1 MMHPQVIQ
9 FPAGVP
15 GFEDAHDFVL
25 VEWGDAGSPFT
36 VLRSVDVEGLEFLV
50 AAPVV
55 LFPDYAPELDDGC
68 ADALMLTR
76 AEDALV
82 LVIVTV
88 TDRAEDAT
96 ANLLAPIVVN
106 VHTNI
111 AAQVVLPNAPIE
123 DLRRSVF
130 AFVHASVPSA

>member
-1 MMHPQVIQ
+1 MHPPVIQ

-55 LFPDYAPELDDGC
+55 LFPDYAPELDDGW
-68 ADALMLTR
+68 AETLALTR

-82 LVIVTV
+82 LVIITIPE
-88 TDRAEDAT
+88 RAEDAT
-96 ANLLAPIVVN
+96 ANLLAPIVV
-106 VHTNI
+106 
-111 AAQVVLPNAPIE
+111 AQRSRRAVQLILSRTGLPVRAP
-123 DLRRSVF
+123 LLVG
-130 AFVHASVPSA
+130 